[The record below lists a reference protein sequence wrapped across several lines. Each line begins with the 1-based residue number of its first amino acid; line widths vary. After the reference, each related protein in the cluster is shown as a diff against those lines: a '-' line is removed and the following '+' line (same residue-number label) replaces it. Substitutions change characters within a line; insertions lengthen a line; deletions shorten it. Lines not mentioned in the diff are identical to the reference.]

1 MANVL
6 VNEKTLKAIADAV
19 RARGGTSALMKPGE
33 IPDAVSRIPSGGS
46 DADMSLP
53 VRFFDYDG
61 TLLYSF
67 SLEDAC
73 RAGNDCRIFRFTK
86 DWSVRAGLV
95 AGGSESNKPGNECS
109 CQVCYG

>member
-33 IPDAVSRIPSGGS
+33 IPDAVSKIPSGGS
-46 DADMSLP
+46 GADMSLP
-53 VRFFDYDG
+53 VRFFDYEG

-67 SLEDAC
+67 SLEELAGFVVSRRSGLYGLELDA
-73 RAGNDCRIFRFTK
+73 GEFEK
-86 DWSVRAGLV
+86 DKQGD
-95 AGGSESNKPGNECS
+95 EC
-109 CQVCYG
+109 VCPVCHG

>member
-46 DADMSLP
+46 TAVS
-53 VRFFDYDG
+53 RRTG
-61 TLLYSF
+61 LYG
-67 SLEDAC
+67 LELD
-73 RAGNDCRIFRFTK
+73 T
-86 DWSVRAGLV
+86 
-95 AGGSESNKPGNECS
+95 GGSEKDKQGDECG
-109 CQVCYG
+109 CPVCHG